1 MTAQGKDL
9 FHQQV
14 CILGIMSMSGVELF
28 LKGGFLIWP
37 ILLCSIIGMAV
48 FFERLFSLRAARDRD
63 GLTEKILQLLERGN
77 FFEAKAILV
86 ARRKHRKRKGSS
98 AELVLQEAIA
108 VHGSDQEIL
117 EIVLA
122 HTVQREMDYL
132 ASHMGILATT
142 GNIAPLLGLLG
153 TVVGMIKAFIVVENM
168 GGRVNATVLAGG
180 IWEAMLTTALGLL
193 VAIPLIIVHSYLE
206 GRLDMIRANLEEI
219 TVSLIKIWKEPQ
231 EKV

>member
-1 MTAQGKDL
+1 
-9 FHQQV
+9 
-14 CILGIMSMSGVELF
+14 MSGIELF
-28 LKGGFLIWP
+28 AKGGFLLWP

-48 FFERLFSLRAARDRD
+48 FFERLFSLRAAQDRN
-63 GLTEKILQLLERGN
+63 GVAAHILQLLERGR
-77 FFEAKAILV
+77 FSEAKEIL
-86 ARRKHRKRKGSS
+86 ATRRKHGKRKGSS
-98 AELVLQEAIA
+98 AEFVLQEAIA

-122 HTVQREMDYL
+122 HTVERELDYL
-132 ASHMGILATT
+132 ARHMGILATA

-193 VAIPLIIVHSYLE
+193 VAIPLIIFHSYLE
-206 GRLDMIRANLEEI
+206 GRLNIIRANLEDI
-219 TVSLIKIWKEPQ
+219 TVSLLKIWMKPQ
-231 EKV
+231 EES

>member
-1 MTAQGKDL
+1 
-9 FHQQV
+9 
-14 CILGIMSMSGVELF
+14 MSGLELF
-28 LKGGFLIWP
+28 AKGGFLIWP

-48 FFERLFSLRAARDRD
+48 FFERLFSLRAAGDRE
-63 GLTEKILQLLERGN
+63 GLAVTILQLLEHGR
-77 FFEAKAILV
+77 FSEARDVLA

-98 AELVLQEAIA
+98 AEFVLQEAIA
-108 VHGSDQEIL
+108 VQGSEQEVL

-122 HTVQREMDYL
+122 HTVERELDYL
-132 ASHMGILATT
+132 ARHMGILATA

-153 TVVGMIKAFIVVENM
+153 TVIGMIKAFIVLENM
-168 GGRVNATVLAGG
+168 GGRVNAAVLAGG

-206 GRLDMIRANLEEI
+206 GRLNAIRAHLEDI

-231 EKV
+231 GEA